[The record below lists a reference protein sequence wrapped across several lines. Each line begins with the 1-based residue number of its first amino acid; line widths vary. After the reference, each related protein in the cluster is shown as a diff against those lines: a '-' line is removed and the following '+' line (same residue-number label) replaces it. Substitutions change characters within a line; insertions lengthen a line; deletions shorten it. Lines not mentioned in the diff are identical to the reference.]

1 MEPRASYIFVGSF
14 VLILLAS
21 LFAFIIWVAKLQ
33 LDEANDEYLVYF
45 TGSVTG
51 LQEGSPVRYRG
62 IPVGTVT
69 DVRLDPSNVSRV
81 RASVELKE
89 GTPVKADSIAS
100 LELQG
105 LTGGSYVQI
114 SGGTE
119 ESPLLRD
126 NDQNGTP
133 VIPSKP
139 SSLSEVVNNAPQ
151 LLARSMELVDRLG
164 ALVTPEN
171 RENIAATLA
180 NTRRA
185 TENLANASEDLTQTL
200 RTFNAL
206 AAGVT
211 QKTMPKVDDAL
222 TEARST
228 LIAFQAN
235 LKTLVETTVE
245 TEKALKTAAGQFG
258 SLAADNRQ
266 AIRDFASTGLYD
278 TTQLINQLREL
289 SDRLARVLTRF
300 ENDPTSLLFGGAR
313 QGVQV
318 PGK

>member
-266 AIRDFASTGLYD
+266 AIRDFASSGLYD

-300 ENDPTSLLFGGAR
+300 ENDPTSLLFGGTR